1 MTVERSTPRPGLRLL
16 RLTGESATASL
27 SKGSIPR
34 IAAAIDEA
42 LQDPDVRSLV
52 LTGEGRFFCAGAD
65 IDAFQAAIDANEAA
79 SLIRD
84 MTGDLH
90 PLLVRMRTSS
100 TICVAAMNGA
110 AAGGGLGLALA
121 CDARVAVPSMRIAA
135 AYAGMGL
142 SPDGGATWLLPRLVG
157 VQVARRFFLDNG
169 MWTAEEAFAHG
180 AVDHIVSEE
189 ELLDSAMD
197 LAERWGAWGPHVRE
211 STKHLLHVTH
221 DHDLETHLAHER
233 TLIEAAATT
242 PAFEAGVAA
251 FLAKRGS

>member
-42 LQDPDVRSLV
+42 LQDPNVRSLV

-121 CDARVAVPSMRIAA
+121 CDARVAVRDALNVIAENLAVTLSA
-135 AYAGMGL
+135 ALTKALTTLSSAG
-142 SPDGGATWLLPRLVG
+142 
-157 VQVARRFFLDNG
+157 
-169 MWTAEEAFAHG
+169 
-180 AVDHIVSEE
+180 
-189 ELLDSAMD
+189 
-197 LAERWGAWGPHVRE
+197 HV
-211 STKHLLHVTH
+211 
-221 DHDLETHLAHER
+221 
-233 TLIEAAATT
+233 
-242 PAFEAGVAA
+242 
-251 FLAKRGS
+251 